1 MVFLSSFKLF
11 IGLATAVAGV
21 ASTSTS
27 PLLSRHILHESRH
40 TAPHGWSLHR
50 RADPNTVIPLSIA
63 LRQSNLHNLDDYL
76 LQIAD
81 PTSSK
86 YGQHWTPE
94 RVAKTFQP
102 SKESLDVV
110 HTWLVNDGVDRS
122 RIRFSKDRA
131 YVQLNVTVAEAES
144 LLATKYYVYQHD
156 DSGVEHV
163 ACHHGYHVPEHVSS
177 HIDLVSPTIEF
188 GGIKLGATLTKRGGA
203 SPAKGKM
210 HRPHGPPK
218 TPIAAEV
225 CSALTSDTDHCDQ
238 SVTPN
243 CLRELYGF
251 NYTFVST
258 DKNKVG
264 VVELA
269 DQTYDAKDLDIF
281 FQKFAPDLVGVEPTL
296 IGIDGGT
303 VNFTE
308 MDPSLIGESNL
319 DFQLIMPLLGKQQEV
334 SLYQVGG
341 DGSFNLLLDGLDGA
355 YCTFDGGDDP
365 TLDTVDPGATVQ
377 CGGAPPS
384 FVYSVSYAGAE
395 DFGVHYTQR
404 QCTEF
409 GKLALLGMT
418 FLFASGDNGV
428 ASNSLG
434 LCLLPNG
441 TAAPVTAAAPADF
454 LPNFPA
460 TCPYVTA
467 VGATQLPAGSA
478 VTAPESASFDFPSGG
493 GFSNVFPRPMWQ
505 NRAVGKYL
513 STVGNTLGYGADVFN
528 RSGRGVPDVAANGA
542 PTAVVLDG
550 NFTLSGGT
558 SASTPIFAAMVAA
571 VNDARLALGKGPVG
585 WINPALYSHLFAGVF
600 NDITTG
606 SNTGCGTDGF
616 PTAQGW
622 DPVTGLGTPKF
633 EQMLQRFLVL
643 P

>member
-1 MVFLSSFKLF
+1 MAFLPSFRLF
-11 IGLATAVAGV
+11 IGLAAAMAGV

-27 PLLSRHILHESRH
+27 PLLSRRVLHESRH
-40 TAPHGWSLHR
+40 AVPHGWSLHR
-50 RADPNTVIPLSIA
+50 RADPNTIIPLNIA
-63 LRQSNLHNLDDYL
+63 LRQSNLHYLDDYL
-76 LQIAD
+76 LEIAD
-81 PTSSK
+81 PTSPS

-94 RVAKTFQP
+94 RVAETFRP
-102 SKESLDVV
+102 STESVDAV
-110 HTWLVNDGVDRS
+110 HTWLVNDGLDRS
-122 RIRFSKDRA
+122 RIQLSKDRA
-131 YVQLNVTVAEAES
+131 YVQLNATVAEAES
-144 LLATKYYVYQHD
+144 LLATKYYIYQHD
-156 DSGVEHV
+156 DSGVEHL
-163 ACHHGYHVPEHVSS
+163 ACHHGYHVPEHVAT

-188 GGIKLGATLTKRGGA
+188 GGIKLGATLAKRGGA
-203 SPAKGKM
+203 SPAKGKYM
-210 HRPHGPPK
+210 HRPQGPPK
-218 TPIAAEV
+218 IPVAAE
-225 CSALTSDTDHCDQ
+225 ALTTDAENCAA

-251 NYTFVST
+251 NYTFVET
-258 DKNKVG
+258 QKNKVG

-269 DQTYDAKDLDIF
+269 DQTYVARDLDIF
-281 FQKFAPDLVGVEPTL
+281 FQKFAPDLVGTEPTL
-296 IGIDGGT
+296 ISIDGGT
-303 VNFTE
+303 INFTE
-308 MDPSLIGESNL
+308 MDPGLIGESNL
-319 DFQLIMPLLGKQQEV
+319 DFQLIMPLVGKPQPV

-341 DGSFNLLLDGLDGA
+341 DGSFNLLLDALDGP
-355 YCTFDGGDDP
+355 YCTSDGGDDP
-365 TLDTVDPGATVQ
+365 SLDSVDPGTTRQ

-384 FVYSVSYAGAE
+384 FVYSISYAGAE
-395 DFGVHYTQR
+395 DLGAHYTER

-409 GKLALLGMT
+409 GKLALTGMT

-441 TAAPVTAAAPADF
+441 TAAPVSAGDLTANF

-467 VGATQLPAGSA
+467 VGATQLPSGSK
-478 VTAPESASFDFPSGG
+478 VTDPESASIDFPSGG
-493 GFSNVFPRPMWQ
+493 GFSNLFPRPKWQ

-513 STVGNTLGYGADVFN
+513 SNVGDTLGYGPEVFN

-585 WINPALYSHLFAGVF
+585 WINPVLYSHFFAGVF

-633 EQMLQRFLVL
+633 ETMQQRFLVL